1 MSNLVEDIFLLDD
14 ALQFSYNRYKED
26 YIKVSPVT
34 GTSLNNPG
42 SIRFEVNNQQNYIC
56 LSDSFLVCEFSITK
70 GDGTPL
76 GNDDIT
82 LEHNFFPR
90 CFNGMS
96 LTIGGREVENIA
108 QAVGEASTIT
118 NFIMTSDVYK
128 RTYGI
133 ISGNCPDTG
142 KGDNDV
148 DNAANDANQGY
159 YMRRKVY
166 NDKKKFTLMFPL
178 KSVFGF
184 MDYKK
189 ILYLIKINLSL
200 IKKDDAVISPDIFYG
215 AAATTGKIIFH
226 KLEWWIPSIQPSLE
240 IEEMIMKRLNTKVP
254 IDITFKKNTSGTNTI
269 PTGSTNA
276 WKLGNVSNAVRF
288 IFLAFKPTAA
298 PSFQTNNAL
307 FTDHVGAD
315 RITSIRIQ
323 MNNNYY
329 PIDRMEFDF
338 ANHNIV
344 EPYNSYVE
352 CCKTFGVE
360 PQLSYQE
367 YHDLYPIF
375 VIDVSAQDER
385 LKTNGIDITVH
396 IEKSS
401 GLTLQGFYLMKEDC

>member
-1 MSNLVEDIFLLDD
+1 
-14 ALQFSYNRYKED
+14 
-26 YIKVSPVT
+26 
-34 GTSLNNPG
+34 
-42 SIRFEVNNQQNYIC
+42 
-56 LSDSFLVCEFSITK
+56 
-70 GDGTPL
+70 
-76 GNDDIT
+76 
-82 LEHNFFPR
+82 
-90 CFNGMS
+90 
-96 LTIGGREVENIA
+96 
-108 QAVGEASTIT
+108 
-118 NFIMTSDVYK
+118 MTSDIYK
-128 RTYGI
+128 RNYGI

-269 PTGSTNA
+269 PTGSTNS

-288 IFLAFKPTAA
+288 IFLAFKPIAA
-298 PSFQTNNAL
+298 PSYQTNNAL
-307 FTDHVGAD
+307 FTEHVGAD

-323 MNNNYY
+323 MNNVYY

-401 GLTLQGFYLMKEDC
+401 GLTLQGFYLMKEDCYNTIDTDGGRMLRIS